1 MKKPR
6 QIAEKQI
13 ELSGQKLR
21 VRVMAPAEIPEQL
34 QVIASRND
42 ANAPGQKFMR
52 EQRGRSI

>member
-21 VRVMAPAEIPEQL
+21 VRVMAPAAIPEQV